1 MAKEIKY
8 YGQLRP
14 TGVDQ
19 SGVRRLQAIAGLAD
33 QVQEIAY
40 AYGAKK
46 AEEIGTEKGLTAA
59 KELTKFNRD
68 QAAKAGKD
76 PEFVPTYKTPETKEG
91 FLSSFSI
98 QDQAYNN
105 AMEGAYLASMQIDVQ
120 NDIARIAAD
129 NPLDSNA
136 FLALA
141 RESVNPRLQMLQD
154 PAMNAEAGQFVDQ
167 VTSQYLRQIDQNRAQ
182 FDRESA
188 DETLKASIAA
198 NHSALINASKNKDAG
213 GIVAAT
219 QALTRD
225 YNARVDL
232 QTMTDAGRTEAI
244 RNTSVIAATAG
255 YQGEI
260 RDLAN
265 EGRWIEANTLI
276 DELASKELE
285 GFQASEQDDLIDVL
299 RSDLTERAA
308 LDDRIEAEQ
317 AQLLDDSRQETVTNL
332 FNGIMDDTITGEDLR
347 VAAMNPGMGGIS
359 ITQYTQLKKVLSTP
373 LDVPDDFTV
382 MTSISEIIRTDPEQ
396 AKVLIKNNVGV
407 NLSRATAKSLY
418 TTASNNLV
426 GESYLNTSEA
436 KRFSKYLENMIA
448 PTSGFGLPGADEDA
462 RRWAEVKVVYDE
474 RVSAGERPAVVA
486 AELAEVTEEVEE
498 AKTAELRIVGLDEL
512 LQIDP
517 SKRNPRRT
525 NAEIEAEIDRLD
537 GLKIKSEAKERFDRG
552 LRAVLEGK
560 KISSQL
566 NQEGGD

>member
-14 TGVDQ
+14 TGVDE
-19 SGVRRLQAIAGLAD
+19 SGVKRLQAIAGLAD

-59 KELTKFNRD
+59 KELTEFNRD
-68 QAAKAGKD
+68 QAAKAEKD

-129 NPLDSNA
+129 NPLDSDA

-167 VTSQYLRQIDQNRAQ
+167 VTSQYLRQIDQNRAT

-188 DETLKASIAA
+188 DKTFDTAIAEST
-198 NHSALINASKNKDAG
+198 SALINASKNKDAG

-219 QALTRD
+219 QALTRA
-225 YNARVDL
+225 YNGKVDL

-244 RNTSVIAATAG
+244 RQTSVIAATAG

-265 EGRWIEANTLI
+265 EGRWIEANKLV

-285 GFQASEQDDLIDVL
+285 GFRASEQDDLIDVL

-317 AQLLDDSRQETVTNL
+317 AQLLADSRQETVTNL
-332 FNGIMDDTITGEDLR
+332 FNGIMDDKTTAEDLR

-359 ITQYTQLKKVLSTP
+359 IPQYTQLKKLLSTT
-373 LDVPDDFTV
+373 DVADDFTV
-382 MTSISEIIRTDPEQ
+382 VAAISEIIKTDPEQ
-396 AKVLIKNNVGV
+396 AQVLIASNVGV

-448 PTSGFGLPGADEDA
+448 PASGFGLPGANEDA

-486 AELAEVTEEVEE
+486 AELAEVTEEIEE
-498 AKTAELRIVGLDEL
+498 AKTAQ
-512 LQIDP
+512 LQIDSLNTLLLQDP
-517 SKRNPRRT
+517 SRRNPRKT
-525 NAEIEAEIDRLD
+525 DDEIGVEIDRLER
-537 GLKIKSEAKERFDRG
+537 LKEKSEAKERFDRD
-552 LRAVLEGK
+552 LRTVLEGK
-560 KISSQL
+560 KVSSQL
-566 NQEGGD
+566 DQEGGN

>member
-1 MAKEIKY
+1 MAKEINY

-14 TGVDQ
+14 TGVDN
-19 SGVRRLQAIAGLAD
+19 SAAKRLQAIAGLAD
-33 QVQEIAY
+33 QVQETAY

-46 AEEIGTEKGLTAA
+46 AEEIGTEKGLAAA
-59 KELTKFNRD
+59 KKLTEFNRD
-68 QAAKAGKD
+68 QAAKTKED
-76 PEFVPTYKTPETKEG
+76 PEFVPTYKTPEAKEG

-141 RESVNPRLQMLQD
+141 RESVKPRLQMLQD

-198 NHSALINASKNKDAG
+198 NISALINASKDKDAPR
-213 GIVAAT
+213 IVAAT

-232 QTMTDAGRTEAI
+232 QTMTDAGREDAI
-244 RNTSVIAATAG
+244 RRTSVIAATAG

-285 GFQASEQDDLIDVL
+285 SFQASEQDDLIDVL

-317 AQLLDDSRQETVTNL
+317 AALLADSRQETVTNL
-332 FNGIMDDTITGEDLR
+332 FNGIMDGKTTGEDLR
-347 VAAMNPGMGGIS
+347 AAAMNPGMGGIS
-359 ITQYTQLKKVLSTP
+359 IPQYTQLKKVLSTP
-373 LDVPDDFTV
+373 LDVPDDFAV
-382 MTSISEIIRTDPEQ
+382 MSAITDLLKTDPQE
-396 AKVLIKNNVGV
+396 AKVLIASNVGV

-418 TTASNNLV
+418 TTASNNLS
-426 GESYLNTSEA
+426 GESFLNTGEANRYRDYLEGIISPGASFGFFNDNAEA
-436 KRFSKYLENMIA
+436 KK
-448 PTSGFGLPGADEDA
+448 
-462 RRWAEVKVVYDE
+462 WAQINLGYDL
-474 RVSAGERPAVVA
+474 RVSAGEDPALVANELAYASYGADVVSVAGANFEERRKKLDKNYDDLEDPTTDEQDKAYQDAINTLEKEQKQYNAWKSLQEDLSQRMSQKKPAVK
-486 AELAEVTEEVEE
+486 AE
-498 AKTAELRIVGLDEL
+498 G
-512 LQIDP
+512 
-517 SKRNPRRT
+517 
-525 NAEIEAEIDRLD
+525 
-537 GLKIKSEAKERFDRG
+537 
-552 LRAVLEGK
+552 
-560 KISSQL
+560 
-566 NQEGGD
+566 

>member
-198 NHSALINASKNKDAG
+198 NHSALINASKNRDAG

-232 QTMTDAGRTEAI
+232 QTMTPAGRTEAI

-308 LDDRIEAEQ
+308 LDDKIEAEQ

-382 MTSISEIIRTDPEQ
+382 MTSISEIIRTDPAQ
-396 AKVLIKNNVGV
+396 AKVLIASNVGV

-498 AKTAELRIVGLDEL
+498 AKTAELRIGGLNEL

-525 NAEIEAEIDRLD
+525 NDEIQAEIDRLD
-537 GLKIKSEAKERFDRG
+537 ALKIKSEAKERFDRG

-560 KISSQL
+560 KVSNQL

>member
-382 MTSISEIIRTDPEQ
+382 MTSISEIIRTDPAQ
-396 AKVLIKNNVGV
+396 AKVLIASNVGV

>member
-232 QTMTDAGRTEAI
+232 QTMTPAGRTEAI

-308 LDDRIEAEQ
+308 LDDKIEAEQ

-359 ITQYTQLKKVLSTP
+359 IPQYTQLKKVLSTP
-373 LDVPDDFTV
+373 LDVPDDFVV
-382 MTSISEIIRTDPEQ
+382 MASITDLLKTDPQE
-396 AKVLIKNNVGV
+396 AKVLIASNVGV

-418 TTASNNLV
+418 TTASNNLS
-426 GESYLNTSEA
+426 GESFLNTGEANRYRDYLEGIISPGASFGIYDSHAEA
-436 KRFSKYLENMIA
+436 KK
-448 PTSGFGLPGADEDA
+448 
-462 RRWAEVKVVYDE
+462 WAQINLGYDL
-474 RVSAGERPAVVA
+474 RVSAGEDPALVANELAYASYGADVVSAVGTNFKEQRKELDKNYDDLEDPTTDEQDKAYQDAINTLEKEQKQYNAWKSLQEDLSQRMSQKKPAVK
-486 AELAEVTEEVEE
+486 AE
-498 AKTAELRIVGLDEL
+498 G
-512 LQIDP
+512 
-517 SKRNPRRT
+517 
-525 NAEIEAEIDRLD
+525 
-537 GLKIKSEAKERFDRG
+537 
-552 LRAVLEGK
+552 
-560 KISSQL
+560 
-566 NQEGGD
+566 

>member
-14 TGVDQ
+14 TGVDE

-46 AEEIGTEKGLTAA
+46 AEEIGTEKGLAAA
-59 KELTKFNRD
+59 KKLTEFNRD
-68 QAAKAGKD
+68 QAAKAKED
-76 PEFVPTYKTPETKEG
+76 PEFVPTYKTPEAKEG

-129 NPLDSNA
+129 NPLDSDV

-141 RESVNPRLQMLQD
+141 RESVKPRLQMLQD

-198 NHSALINASKNKDAG
+198 NTSALINASKDKDAA

-219 QALTRD
+219 QALTRA

-232 QTMTDAGRTEAI
+232 QTMTDAGRTAAI
-244 RNTSVIAATAG
+244 RETSVIAATAG

-276 DELASKELE
+276 DELASKELK
-285 GFQASEQDDLIDVL
+285 GFEASEQDDLIDVL

-317 AQLLDDSRQETVTNL
+317 AALLADSRQEAVTNL
-332 FNGIMDDTITGEDLR
+332 FNGIMDGETTGEDLR
-347 VAAMNPGMGGIS
+347 AAAMNPGMGGIS
-359 ITQYTQLKKVLSTP
+359 IPQYTQLKKLLSTP
-373 LDVPDDFTV
+373 LDVPDDFAV
-382 MTSISEIIRTDPEQ
+382 MTAISDIITTDPAQ
-396 AKVLIKNNVGV
+396 AKVLITNNVGV

-418 TTASNNLV
+418 TTASNNLIS
-426 GESYLNTSEA
+426 ESVLNTSEA
-436 KRFSKYLENMIA
+436 RRFSNLLQNMIA

-462 RRWAEVKVVYDE
+462 RRWAQVKVVYDE
-474 RVSAGERPAVVA
+474 RVSAGERPALVA
-486 AELAEVTEEVEE
+486 AELVGVTEEIEE
-498 AKTAELRIVGLDEL
+498 AETAQ
-512 LQIDP
+512 LQIDALQNLLTVDP
-517 SKRNPRRT
+517 SKRNPRKT
-525 NAEIEAEIDRLD
+525 DDEIGVEIDRLD
-537 GLKIKSEAKERFDRG
+537 RIQKKSAAKERFDRD
-552 LRAVLEGK
+552 LRTVLEGK
-560 KISSQL
+560 KLLSQL
-566 NQEGGD
+566 DQEGSD

>member
-19 SGVRRLQAIAGLAD
+19 SGVKRLQAIAGLAD

-40 AYGAKK
+40 EYGAKK

-198 NHSALINASKNKDAG
+198 NHSALINASKNRDAG

-308 LDDRIEAEQ
+308 LDDKIEAEQ

-382 MTSISEIIRTDPEQ
+382 MASISEIIRTDPAQ
-396 AKVLIKNNVGV
+396 AKVLIASNVGV

-498 AKTAELRIVGLDEL
+498 AKTAELRIGGLNEL

-525 NAEIEAEIDRLD
+525 NGEIQAEIDRLD

-560 KISSQL
+560 KVSNQL